1 MRRLEV
7 PPFYAGGCRKQ
18 EDWKCHR
25 FAQMDAENRKSG
37 GVMETVMDKKFRLI
51 YPTGY
56 QPDAAQQMSDFSFV
70 QSLQLEDLVVIKNEK
85 FRGFNELRLEQYFST
100 DPAVLEYR
108 MDVLSDLTEHP
119 VLYQAFSDSI
129 NIIANINALSR
140 VLDNDFSVE
149 SALSAVRYLEMYLEI
164 VHLFADALAVCD
176 LKSDG
181 LRSFYAQLQEL
192 VEGEEFCQLER
203 EIGQTE
209 TEFGYLKSVTIGVN
223 LDENLRPKEAGIVS
237 VNVEPYHA
245 GTVMNRL
252 FKKKTADS
260 KELLS
265 PFYPLHKGLHGEEQK
280 AFNHAIASSLH
291 TIFAKSL
298 REFEPLIQNYYKINT
313 APFVALLDDIRFL
326 TAGADFVLRM
336 RAKGFCMCRPQIFS
350 VQEAVCEL
358 EQVYNP
364 MLVLRDVEKTVVS
377 NSFRLDEKGRFYLIT
392 GPNHGG
398 KSIFAY
404 SVGMAQALFQLGI
417 LVPAVRAKMSPVSG
431 IFTHFPASD
440 ENNYGKGRLESE
452 CARLGHI
459 LKQLKSTDML
469 LMDESLSSTSG
480 LEAGYIASEILTGI
494 GVIGCCGL
502 YVTHIHDLPLKV
514 GEFNSHPGNKS
525 KIDNLVAQMEN
536 LADGTRSYRVLR
548 TTPDG
553 LSYARDIAKRYGLD
567 LEDILKKAK

>member
-1 MRRLEV
+1 
-7 PPFYAGGCRKQ
+7 
-18 EDWKCHR
+18 
-25 FAQMDAENRKSG
+25 
-37 GVMETVMDKKFRLI
+37 MDKKFRLI
-51 YPTGY
+51 YPAGY
-56 QPDAAQQMSDFSFV
+56 QPDAAQKMTDFSFV
-70 QSLQLEDLVVIKNEK
+70 QSLQLEDLVGIYNEK
-85 FRGFNELRLEQYFST
+85 FRGFNELKLEQYFST
-100 DPAVLEYR
+100 DPAVLDYR
-108 MDVLSDLTEHP
+108 MAVLEDLIAHP
-119 VLYQAFSDSI
+119 VLYETFLKSI
-129 NIIANINALSR
+129 NLIANINALSR

-164 VHLFADALAVCD
+164 VHLFADALDACD
-176 LKSDG
+176 VKSAGLKS
-181 LRSFYAQLQEL
+181 FQAQLKQLTES
-192 VEGEEFCQLER
+192 EEFRSLER

-209 TEFGYLKSVTIGVN
+209 MEFGYLKSVTIGVN

-237 VNVEPYHA
+237 VNLEPFQA
-245 GTVMNRL
+245 GSVMNRL
-252 FKKKTADS
+252 FKKKSADG

-298 REFEPLIQNYYKINT
+298 REFEPLIQNYYKVNT

-326 TAGADFVLRM
+326 TAAAAFVLTMKER
-336 RAKGFCMCRPQIFS
+336 GFSMCRPQIHAME
-350 VQEAVCEL
+350 EAVCAL

-364 MLVLRDVEKTVVS
+364 MLALRGVEKTVVS
-377 NSFRLDEKGRFYLIT
+377 NSFRLDENGRFYLIT

-404 SVGMAQALFQLGI
+404 SIGMAQALFQLGI
-417 LVPAVRAKMSPVSG
+417 FVPAARASMSPVSG
-431 IFTHFPASD
+431 IYTHFPASD

-459 LKQLKSTDML
+459 LKRLTPTDML

-502 YVTHIHDLPLKV
+502 YVTHIHDLPLQV
-514 GEFNSHPGNKS
+514 GAFNAHPANRG

-536 LADGTRSYRVLR
+536 RADGTRSYRILR

-567 LEDILKKAK
+567 LEDILNRA